1 MRPILATSLFSV
13 AFLILAPKPNFQLSS
28 EKVNENGLTGFVTE
42 APEIEDIKNHSF
54 SYLGVDKTFNELASN
69 WAFCPE
75 GVKYYFNR
83 ESQQGKIFC
92 DILSRQPKIDEVFL
106 SKVAAIPDKKYLD
119 LYSANYVFM
128 FKSSTQSPPSFLG
141 YSLELTWKDG
151 AHREMIFKNEGN
163 YDAHLLRA
171 LTTTATAEVNDISN
185 MPPEYYYGY
194 MKQLYL
200 GHP

>member
-13 AFLILAPKPNFQLSS
+13 AFLMLAPKPSFQLSA
-28 EKVNENGLTGFVTE
+28 EEVNEKGLTGFVTE
-42 APEIEDIKNHSF
+42 APEIEGIKNYNF
-54 SYLGVDKTFNELASN
+54 SYLGIDKTFDELASH

-83 ESQQGKIFC
+83 ESQQGRIVC
-92 DILSRQPKIDEVFL
+92 SVLNRQPKIDATFL
-106 SKVAAIPDKKYLD
+106 SKVGVIPDNKYLE
-119 LYSANYVFM
+119 LYSANYIFM
-128 FKSSTQSPPSFLG
+128 FKSPTQGPLSFLG
-141 YSLELTWKDG
+141 HSLELTWKDG
-151 AHREMIFKNEGN
+151 THREILKSEDN
-163 YDAHLLRA
+163 YDAHLLKA
-171 LTTTATAEVNDISN
+171 LTATAATERNDISN

>member
-13 AFLILAPKPNFQLSS
+13 AFLILAPKPSFQLSA
-28 EKVNENGLTGFVTE
+28 EEVNEKGLTGFVTE
-42 APEIEDIKNHSF
+42 APEIEGIKNYSF
-54 SYLGVDKTFNELASN
+54 SYLGIDKTFDELASH

-83 ESQQGKIFC
+83 ESQQGRIVC
-92 DILSRQPKIDEVFL
+92 SILNRQPKIDATFL
-106 SKVAAIPDKKYLD
+106 SKVGVIPDNKYLE
-119 LYSANYVFM
+119 LYSANYIFM
-128 FKSSTQSPPSFLG
+128 FKSPTQGHLSFLG
-141 YSLELTWKDG
+141 HSLELTWKDG
-151 AHREMIFKNEGN
+151 THREILKSEDN
-163 YDAHLLRA
+163 YDVHLLKA
-171 LTTTATAEVNDISN
+171 LTATAATERNDISN

>member
-13 AFLILAPKPNFQLSS
+13 AFLILAPKPNTQLSA
-28 EKVNENGLTGFVTE
+28 EEVNEKGLTGFVTE
-42 APEIEDIKNHSF
+42 APEIEGIKNYSF
-54 SYLGVDKTFNELASN
+54 SYLGVDKTLDELASH
-69 WAFCPE
+69 WSFCPE

-83 ESQQGKIFC
+83 ESQQGRIVC
-92 DILSRQPKIDEVFL
+92 SVLNRHPKIDATFL
-106 SKVAAIPDKKYLD
+106 SKVGAIPDNKYLD

-128 FKSSTQSPPSFLG
+128 FKSPTQGTPSFLG

-151 AHREMIFKNEGN
+151 THREILKNEDN
-163 YDAHLLRA
+163 YDVHLLRA
-171 LTTTATAEVNDISN
+171 LTTAATTERNDIGN